1 MMIGRRAFAGCKY
14 IEAIN
19 LPATL
24 RVVEEEAFAD
34 CDSLEIDLCTIS
46 NVGKDA
52 IKNTFTDKK
61 RQQERQKAE
70 VARKAELAKWS
81 VGKTVQFGRYYQS
94 NDHEKEPI
102 DWLVLEKQDDQVLL
116 VSKCSLLAEVFYS
129 NEMQVR
135 WESSHLRTVLNNEFL
150 YSAFLPTEM
159 DQIIVSEIETSHTYS
174 HKETKKV
181 QISLV
186 QDRIFILNQDEN
198 KQYFST
204 QETQKVE
211 KTAYATAQK
220 RKHDGTD
227 STDNHFYWLR
237 NTQDC
242 LSVLNPD
249 PYGVSVF
256 FPACLVG
263 QKYYG
268 GQYTYVDRRATA
280 YVRPAMWVKL
290 GI

>member
-1 MMIGRRAFAGCKY
+1 M
-14 IEAIN
+14 
-19 LPATL
+19 
-24 RVVEEEAFAD
+24 
-34 CDSLEIDLCTIS
+34 
-46 NVGKDA
+46 
-52 IKNTFTDKK
+52 
-61 RQQERQKAE
+61 
-70 VARKAELAKWS
+70 
-81 VGKTVQFGRYYQS
+81 
-94 NDHEKEPI
+94 
-102 DWLVLEKQDDQVLL
+102 LEKQDDQVLL

-211 KTAYATAQK
+211 KTAYATAQ
-220 RKHDGTD
+220 T
-227 STDNHFYWLR
+227 
-237 NTQDC
+237 
-242 LSVLNPD
+242 
-249 PYGVSVF
+249 
-256 FPACLVG
+256 
-263 QKYYG
+263 
-268 GQYTYVDRRATA
+268 
-280 YVRPAMWVKL
+280 
-290 GI
+290 